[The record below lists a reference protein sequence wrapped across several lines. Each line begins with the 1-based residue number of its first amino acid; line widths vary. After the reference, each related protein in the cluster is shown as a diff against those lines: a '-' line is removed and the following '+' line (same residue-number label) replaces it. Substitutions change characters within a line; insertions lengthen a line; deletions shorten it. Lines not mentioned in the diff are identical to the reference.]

1 MDQDLHSMLHTPT
14 EELAISEESWLVAE
28 ERASRDIWLVGSKE
42 GVVAAAKALGDFVG
56 EPVIARQAELMEADY
71 AGTKREVTWMAGNL
85 IRRATLLVI
94 PDGASRIVSPCRPD
108 IISKQLQGKVAG
120 QDVVLAVREQ
130 DVVAA
135 TLAVCRCVTPF
146 NAKLKRKPNST
157 CVIRYHGCTVSSAL
171 VQKLK
176 TMADS
181 VRVAQGLVDM
191 PPNKLTTTEFK
202 DFVVS
207 TATGIPG
214 VSHAVIEGEELQQRG
229 YGGLWNVG
237 KCAETPPC
245 LVVLSLEG
253 TGKGVALVGKGITFD
268 TGGAAL
274 KSKEGMCGMKGDMGG
289 AAGCFGA
296 WLAIAR
302 AGGLPSGKPVHCVL
316 CIACNS
322 IGSRCF
328 VQDDII
334 TQYSGLTVEINN
346 TDAEG
351 RLVLGDGVSHV
362 AKHLDCDLVF
372 DMATLTGA
380 QGISTGK
387 HHALILATD
396 DDLERSLMTAGLA
409 SGDMVHPGLFAP
421 ELLIHE
427 FDSEVADMKNSVKD
441 RGNAQSSCAG
451 LFVHRHLTHSGYTG
465 RWVHIDMASPS
476 TGPFGKERAA
486 GWGVGLL
493 CRYLGLDTAA

>member
-1 MDQDLHSMLHTPT
+1 MLHTPT
-14 EELAISEESWLVAE
+14 EELAISEESWLVEE

-71 AGTKREVTWMAGNL
+71 AGTKRDVTWMAGNL

-229 YGGLWNVG
+229 QGVPRS
-237 KCAETPPC
+237 T
-245 LVVLSLEG
+245 LSSAS
-253 TGKGVALVGKGITFD
+253 V
-268 TGGAAL
+268 
-274 KSKEGMCGMKGDMGG
+274 
-289 AAGCFGA
+289 
-296 WLAIAR
+296 
-302 AGGLPSGKPVHCVL
+302 
-316 CIACNS
+316 
-322 IGSRCF
+322 
-328 VQDDII
+328 DI
-334 TQYSGLTVEINN
+334 
-346 TDAEG
+346 
-351 RLVLGDGVSHV
+351 RSH
-362 AKHLDCDLVF
+362 
-372 DMATLTGA
+372 
-380 QGISTGK
+380 
-387 HHALILATD
+387 
-396 DDLERSLMTAGLA
+396 RSA
-409 SGDMVHPGLFAP
+409 SL
-421 ELLIHE
+421 
-427 FDSEVADMKNSVKD
+427 
-441 RGNAQSSCAG
+441 
-451 LFVHRHLTHSGYTG
+451 HLTSHL
-465 RWVHIDMASPS
+465 S
-476 TGPFGKERAA
+476 T
-486 GWGVGLL
+486 
-493 CRYLGLDTAA
+493 